1 MDAIPDF
8 DETHDL
14 SAYIDYAMQCNV
26 IDNKQLQDDINSLV
40 NNLADMEK
48 KKKDEVA
55 IFILRVIAYAKEHPE
70 LSVHQ
75 IIKDVKKERF

>member
-1 MDAIPDF
+1 MGKFYENLD
-8 DETHDL
+8 DL
-14 SAYIDYAMQCNV
+14 
-26 IDNKQLQDDINSLV
+26 INLV
-40 NNLADMEK
+40 K
-48 KKKDEVA
+48 KLEKKDEIA

>member
-1 MDAIPDF
+1 MGKFYENLD
-8 DETHDL
+8 DL
-14 SAYIDYAMQCNV
+14 
-26 IDNKQLQDDINSLV
+26 INLV
-40 NNLADMEK
+40 K
-48 KKKDEVA
+48 KLEKKDEVA